1 MHRESFFDIIFY
13 ILKKDKLKKELRS
26 YFTHY
31 SCVVF
36 ILFNMGLCRSAFSTM
51 SLEKLISHLT
61 ELSMFFV
68 ESSNLNRD
76 IKCVLLFFKKVVVA
90 MSFFSHVI
98 KTYLINNEPL
108 MKIILCKK
116 YDFREVL
123 SFSNKIISE
132 ENS

>member
-26 YFTHY
+26 YLTHY

-51 SLEKLISHLT
+51 SFEKLISHLT

-68 ESSNLNRD
+68 ESSNLNWD
-76 IKCVLLFFKKVVVA
+76 IKMCVFIFQKGRSCYVIFFL
-90 MSFFSHVI
+90 
-98 KTYLINNEPL
+98 TL
-108 MKIILCKK
+108 
-116 YDFREVL
+116 
-123 SFSNKIISE
+123 
-132 ENS
+132 